1 MADREGALHGYF
13 RVVVMKNIPPSCR
26 HLFQFWYI
34 RPDACDNV
42 FCVYMSVLCMCL
54 FVWVNTLS
62 QARLWNSFINSDALS
77 KTQAE
82 IDFLR
87 IVVGFYNLW
96 YIPFWTSRSSSAF
109 GPKDH
114 RTRLSSEKP
123 LRGSCR
129 DLSLFCGLMLV
140 WPVSCWRVWA
150 SRQHVEVFATEGDQP
165 EKCRKGGEA

>member
-1 MADREGALHGYF
+1 MFKFPLELWAGSLERKVWS
-13 RVVVMKNIPPSCR
+13 RVRQVPTWQSLCTHVGS
-26 HLFQFWYI
+26 
-34 RPDACDNV
+34 ACKG
-42 FCVYMSVLCMCL
+42 
-54 FVWVNTLS
+54 
-62 QARLWNSFINSDALS
+62 RLWNSFINSDALS